1 MINPLSYID
10 ALQIRD
16 VSFKSVRNALKNHDL
31 PVSTGWQQTVEKIA
45 PELKKKDKKDACA
58 ASLVLIHN
66 ELTLYC
72 DKVVKVY
79 EVDSKI
85 LESLAHAMS
94 KDFISKNNVYLKNF
108 PFPLSIDELVKA
120 PLDVLCVAQWD
131 EKDRSN
137 FMMCSKQYI
146 TEREE
151 IPGDSLGDDAKKD
164 FGVFDELIGVRRKPI
179 QLYDVVSILP
189 DEGVIEIRLDGVK
202 KFNSDDIGRRLRRIE
217 QLVSQFAEK
226 SIGALNVLGSTLNFY
241 PAIKKLYDANDG
253 VVGEL
258 GHVTDAAGIYREK
271 MRHKSRDVRTDPYHH
286 GGTIAV
292 VDLNA
297 YSISKHWPSPTGNG
311 EPEVSIPA
319 HFSIASDKNPVVDV
333 LHVLNC
339 SCQED
344 YDFVLGKV
352 L

>member
-10 ALQIRD
+10 ALQVRD
-16 VSFKSVRNALKNHDL
+16 VSFRSFRNALKNLEL
-31 PVSTGWQQTVEKIA
+31 PVSTGWQQTIEKVV
-45 PELKKKDKKDACA
+45 PELKDKDKKDSCA
-58 ASLVLIHN
+58 AALLLAHN

-79 EVDSKI
+79 EVDSKQ
-85 LESLAHAMS
+85 LDSLLGAMAKS
-94 KDFISKNNVYLKNF
+94 FVVKKTVYTKEF
-108 PFPLSIDELVKA
+108 PFPLAFDELVKA
-120 PLDVLCVAQWD
+120 PLDVICVAQWD
-131 EKDRSN
+131 EADRTN

-151 IPGDSLGDDAKKD
+151 IPGDSLGDDAKKN
-164 FGVFDELIGVRRKPI
+164 FGVFDELIGIRRKPV
-179 QLYDVVSILP
+179 QLYDIVTLLP
-189 DEGVIEIRLDGVK
+189 EQGLIEIRVDGLK
-202 KFNSDDIGRRLRRIE
+202 KFNADDIGRRLRRIE
-217 QLVSQFAEK
+217 QMVSQFAKKE
-226 SIGALNVLGSTLNFY
+226 IGVSDILGVAVNFY
-241 PAIKKLYDANDG
+241 PAIKKLYDDEDG

-271 MRHKSRDVRTDPYHH
+271 MRHKSLDVRLDPYHH
-286 GGTIAV
+286 GGTEAV

-297 YSISKHWPSPTGNG
+297 YSIAKHWPSPSGHG
-311 EPEVSIPA
+311 QPEISIPA
-319 HFSIASDKNPVVDV
+319 HFSIASIQNPVVDV

-344 YDFVLGKV
+344 YDFVIEKV